1 MRVSPGKI
9 WGTPRGAWGA
19 GKAFLHGVTG
29 FSGTEDSRASQALG
43 CRPQPWGAGWV
54 QAVLSPCSCPSVP
67 PQCQQWHLTVPWC
80 SLSTSR
86 DSGCPQQPPQ
96 NRPLSSSS
104 AELCF
109 VNDSAAR
116 SRCLSVLIRRAR
128 RWGTGKKNMERKE
141 KEQPRAPKQ
150 LRCQRQRFNECAC
163 GSPEQMSMS

>member
-1 MRVSPGKI
+1 MGRFGEL
-9 WGTPRGAWGA
+9 RGAWGA

-29 FSGTEDSRASQALG
+29 FSGTEDSGASQALG

-96 NRPLSSSS
+96 NRPLSSS

-116 SRCLSVLIRRAR
+116 SSCLSVLIRRAR
-128 RWGTGKKNMERKE
+128 RWGTGKKKHGKKRERAA
-141 KEQPRAPKQ
+141 Q
-150 LRCQRQRFNECAC
+150 
-163 GSPEQMSMS
+163 GSKAAEVSKTEI